1 MLSENI
7 AKLVQYGIECGLTP
21 ECERTY
27 TTNLLLEVFGED
39 EYAEP
44 SEEYHNVDLESTLK
58 ELLDE
63 ACSRGIIEDSI
74 VYRDLFDTKLM
85 NCLMPR
91 PAQVQKEFAEKYE
104 QSPQAATDYFY
115 KLSQDSDYIRRYRV
129 CKDRRWT
136 VESDYGTIDITINL
150 SKPEKD
156 PKAIAAAKNAK
167 VPVAVH
173 FDHGKTIEKI
183 TQALEIGFTSV
194 MFDGSHL
201 PLDENIEFTK
211 KIIEIA
217 RKYDASVEAEIG
229 CVGGSEDGSED
240 IAINCTKPEDAVKF
254 ENETS
259 VDELAIAIGNAHGNY
274 KSTPK
279 LRFDI
284 LSEVEQKTH
293 TPLVLHGGTGISP
306 YDFVKCSKTGIKKIN
321 IATATFDRVEQSVRS
336 AYESGSI
343 NGYYD
348 LQGAEVEG
356 AYQNAKKHILIFG
369 TDNKA

>member
-1 MLSENI
+1 MLVNM
-7 AKLVQYGIECGLTP
+7 
-21 ECERTY
+21 
-27 TTNLLLEVFGED
+27 
-39 EYAEP
+39 
-44 SEEYHNVDLESTLK
+44 
-58 ELLDE
+58 
-63 ACSRGIIEDSI
+63 
-74 VYRDLFDTKLM
+74 RDLLSD
-85 NCLMPR
+85 
-91 PAQVQKEFAEKYE
+91 AQKGNYAVGSFSVANMEMVLGVIKAAEELNAPIILQIAEIRLK
-104 QSPQAATDYFY
+104 QSP
-115 KLSQDSDYIRRYRV
+115 LEIIGPLMV
-129 CKDRRWT
+129 
-136 VESDYGTIDITINL
+136 
-150 SKPEKD
+150 
-156 PKAIAAAKNAK
+156 AAAKNAK

-217 RKYDASVEAEIG
+217 RKYGASVEAEIG

-259 VDELAIAIGNAHGNY
+259 VDALAIAIGNAHGNY

-306 YDFVKCSKTGIKKIN
+306 DDFVRCSKTGIKKIN

-336 AYESGSI
+336 AYENGSI

-356 AYQNAKKHILIFG
+356 AYQNAKKHILIFA

>member
-1 MLSENI
+1 MLVNM
-7 AKLVQYGIECGLTP
+7 
-21 ECERTY
+21 
-27 TTNLLLEVFGED
+27 
-39 EYAEP
+39 
-44 SEEYHNVDLESTLK
+44 
-58 ELLDE
+58 
-63 ACSRGIIEDSI
+63 
-74 VYRDLFDTKLM
+74 RDLLSD
-85 NCLMPR
+85 
-91 PAQVQKEFAEKYE
+91 AQKGNYAVGSFSVANMEMVLGVIKAAEELNAPIILQIAEVRLK
-104 QSPQAATDYFY
+104 QSP
-115 KLSQDSDYIRRYRV
+115 LEIIGPLMV
-129 CKDRRWT
+129 
-136 VESDYGTIDITINL
+136 
-150 SKPEKD
+150 
-156 PKAIAAAKNAK
+156 AAARNAK

-254 ENETS
+254 ENETG
-259 VDELAIAIGNAHGNY
+259 VDALAIAIGNAHGNY

-284 LSEVEQKTH
+284 LSEIEQKTH

-306 YDFVKCSKTGIKKIN
+306 DDFVRCSKTGIKKIN

-356 AYQNAKKHILIFG
+356 AYQNAKKHILIFA